1 MATCHPSDTIEKI
14 SYCHMSNNDMSQMIN
29 LMKKTVLLFTF
40 VAVAATGYLAFGQ
53 MTDLRERFDN
63 FDRNKD
69 GQISGEE
76 LSAAPMLKKLDL
88 DDNGS
93 LTMIEAAKALKNK
106 YSANKTVVTSTAPES
121 GSERRLFNQMDKN
134 KDGKLD
140 SGEVSKKQWFSKLD
154 RDSDGQVTFEE
165 ASAVVS
171 KMRER
176 GESLPRL
183 PSHSSSAMPTAP
195 ASVTETMEAP
205 IILKGSSIGV
215 NKMVNDLPL
224 TDLGGASETLSSR
237 LNGSQGIVLAYFGA
251 TCPISGKLGPE
262 LARLEKEAHDH
273 HIRFVLICPIKTE
286 SKDDIQKFR
295 ATHSL
300 KSPVIHDQDGHITA
314 TLAATTTTEV
324 FLIDTARTLL
334 YRGAVNDQYGL
345 GYSKE
350 KATKTYLRD
359 ALTAMKKNRLP
370 DIAATTAPGC
380 ALDTPKQAVAVK
392 TDITYH
398 QHISRI
404 LQTHCVECHRDTG
417 VGPFSLTSYEDVI
430 ENASMIRKQV
440 ERGAMPPWFAAI
452 QPEDKHSPWIND
464 GSLTSED
471 KSSLLGWLNS
481 DRPRGD
487 AALAPKPLVFP
498 EGWALGTPDAIIQL
512 PNPVS
517 IKAEGTM
524 PYQLITTKTSFT
536 EDRWVQGYEIQPTDR
551 SVVHHV
557 IVQVHAKGGQ
567 TKDRDEGSQ
576 GYWAAYVPG
585 NTHHKWPEGFAKKL
599 PAGATVSFQ
608 IHYTP
613 NGKATQDQLKMGL
626 FFAKET
632 PRCIVHTAAVSNHR
646 LKIPA
651 GEANH
656 LEVKTQNVPIDMQVM
671 AYMAHMHVRGKA
683 FKFEVTPPGGK
694 TEVLLDLPNFDFNW
708 QLRYDY
714 AQARL
719 IRQGSQVKITAI
731 YDNSSTNPANPDP
744 TRTVHWGP
752 QTSDEMMIG
761 YIEYFT
767 PNAVWVATK

>member
-1 MATCHPSDTIEKI
+1 
-14 SYCHMSNNDMSQMIN
+14 MSNNDMSQMIN
-29 LMKKTVLLFTF
+29 LMKKAVVLFTF
-40 VAVAATGYLAFGQ
+40 VAVAATGYFAFGQ

-63 FDRNKD
+63 FERNKD

-76 LSAAPMLKKLDL
+76 LSAAPILKELDL

-106 YSANKTVVTSTAPES
+106 FYANKRAVTSTAPES
-121 GSERRLFNQMDKN
+121 GSERRLFNQLDKN
-134 KDGKLD
+134 KNGKLD
-140 SGEVSKKQWFSKLD
+140 SGEVPKKQWFSRLD
-154 RDSDGQVTFEE
+154 RDSDGQVTYEE
-165 ASAVVS
+165 ACAVVS
-171 KMRER
+171 EIRER

-183 PSHSSSAMPTAP
+183 SAHSSSTMPTAP
-195 ASVTETMEAP
+195 AAVTETMEAP

-215 NKMVNDLPL
+215 NKLVDDLPL
-224 TDLGGASETLSSR
+224 IDLSGAFETLSSR
-237 LNGSQGIVLAYFGA
+237 FKDSQGIILAYFGA

-262 LARLEKEAHDH
+262 LARLEKEANDH
-273 HIRFVLICPIKTE
+273 HIRFILICPVKTE
-286 SKDDIQKFR
+286 SKDDIRKFISV
-295 ATHSL
+295 HSL

-324 FLIDTARTLL
+324 FLIDTACTLL

-359 ALTAMKKNRLP
+359 ALAAMKNNRLP

-380 ALDTPKQAVAVK
+380 ALDIPKQAVAVR

-404 LQTHCVECHRDTG
+404 LQTHCVECHHDKG
-417 VGPFSLTSYEDVI
+417 VGPFSLTSYEEVI

-452 QPEDKHSPWIND
+452 QPKDKHSPWMND
-464 GSLTSED
+464 RSLTSED
-471 KSSLLGWLNS
+471 KSSLLSWLNS

-498 EGWALGTPDAIIQL
+498 EDWELGTPDAIIQL

-524 PYQLITTKTSFT
+524 PYQFITTKTSFT
-536 EDRWVQGYEIQPTDR
+536 EDRWVQGYEIQPTDK

-557 IVQVHAKGGQ
+557 IVQVHAKGSK
-567 TKDRDEGSQ
+567 TRDRDEGSQ

-626 FFAKET
+626 IFAKET
-632 PRCIVHTAAVSNHR
+632 PHYIVHTAAVPNQR

-651 GEANH
+651 GAANH

-694 TEVLLDLPNFDFNW
+694 TEVLLDLPNYDFNW

-719 IRQGSQVKITAI
+719 IPQGSQVKITAI

-744 TRTVHWGP
+744 TKTVHWGP

-767 PNAVWVATK
+767 PNTAGVAMK

>member
-1 MATCHPSDTIEKI
+1 
-14 SYCHMSNNDMSQMIN
+14 MSPMVD

-40 VAVAATGYLAFGQ
+40 VAVATTAYIAYGQ
-53 MTDLRERFDN
+53 VADLRERFDN
-63 FDRNKD
+63 FDSNKD
-69 GQISGEE
+69 GQISGDE
-76 LSAAPMLKKLDL
+76 LSAAPILKKLDL
-88 DDNGS
+88 DGNGS
-93 LTMIEAAKALKNK
+93 LTMIEAAKALKSK
-106 YSANKTVVTSTAPES
+106 FSSKKTPATSTSAES
-121 GSERRLFNQMDKN
+121 GSERSLFNQLDKN

-140 SGEVSKKQWFSKLD
+140 SGEVPKKQWFSRLD

-165 ASAVVS
+165 ASAVVAE
-171 KMRER
+171 MRER
-176 GESLPRL
+176 GENLPRL
-183 PSHSSSAMPTAP
+183 PASSSPSMPATPVEVA
-195 ASVTETMEAP
+195 ETTEAP
-205 IILKGSSIGV
+205 MILKGTTVGV
-215 NKMVNDLPL
+215 SKLVADLPL
-224 TDLGGASETLSSR
+224 SDLAGASETLSSR
-237 LNGSQGIVLAYFGA
+237 LRGSQGVVLAYFGA

-262 LARLEKEAHDH
+262 LARLEKEAADSN
-273 HIRFVLICPIKTE
+273 IRFILICPIKTE
-286 SKDDIQKFR
+286 SKEDIQKFIS
-295 ATHSL
+295 THSL
-300 KSPVIHDQDGHITA
+300 KSPVVHDQDGHITA
-314 TLAATTTTEV
+314 ALAATTTTEV

-334 YRGAVNDQYGL
+334 YRGAINDQYGL

-359 ALTAMKKNRLP
+359 ALTALKNSRLP

-380 ALDTPKQAVAVK
+380 ALDIPKQTVAVK

-404 LQTHCVECHRDTG
+404 LQTHCVECHHDKG
-417 VGPFSLTSYEDVI
+417 VGPFSLTSYEDVL

-440 ERGAMPPWFAAI
+440 ERGAMPPWFAAA

-471 KSSLLGWLNS
+471 KNTLLTWLSS
-481 DRPRGD
+481 DRPQGD
-487 AALAPKPLVFP
+487 IALAPKPLSFP
-498 EGWALGTPDAIIQL
+498 EDWVLGKPDAIIQL
-512 PNPVS
+512 PNPLN

-524 PYQLITTKTSFT
+524 PYQFITTQTSFT
-536 EDRWVQGYEIQPTDR
+536 EDRWVQGYEIQPTDK

-557 IVQVHAKGGQ
+557 IVQVHAKGSK
-567 TKDRDEGSQ
+567 TRDRDEGSQ

-585 NTHHKWPEGFAKKL
+585 NAHHRWPESFAKKL

-626 FFAKET
+626 IFAKET
-632 PRCIVHTAAVSNHR
+632 PRYIVHTAAVSNPR

-656 LEVKTQNVPIDMQVM
+656 LEVKTQNVPFDMQVM

-694 TEVLLDLPNFDFNW
+694 SEVLLDLPHYDFNW

-714 AQARL
+714 AKTRL
-719 IRQGSQVKITAI
+719 IPQGSQVKITAI
-731 YDNSSTNPANPDP
+731 YDNSTNNPANPDP
-744 TRTVHWGP
+744 TKTVRWGP

-761 YIEYFT
+761 YVEYFT
-767 PNAVWVATK
+767 PNAAWVTMK

>member
-1 MATCHPSDTIEKI
+1 
-14 SYCHMSNNDMSQMIN
+14 
-29 LMKKTVLLFTF
+29 
-40 VAVAATGYLAFGQ
+40 
-53 MTDLRERFDN
+53 
-63 FDRNKD
+63 
-69 GQISGEE
+69 
-76 LSAAPMLKKLDL
+76 
-88 DDNGS
+88 
-93 LTMIEAAKALKNK
+93 
-106 YSANKTVVTSTAPES
+106 
-121 GSERRLFNQMDKN
+121 
-134 KDGKLD
+134 
-140 SGEVSKKQWFSKLD
+140 
-154 RDSDGQVTFEE
+154 
-165 ASAVVS
+165 
-171 KMRER
+171 
-176 GESLPRL
+176 
-183 PSHSSSAMPTAP
+183 
-195 ASVTETMEAP
+195 
-205 IILKGSSIGV
+205 
-215 NKMVNDLPL
+215 
-224 TDLGGASETLSSR
+224 
-237 LNGSQGIVLAYFGA
+237 
-251 TCPISGKLGPE
+251 
-262 LARLEKEAHDH
+262 
-273 HIRFVLICPIKTE
+273 
-286 SKDDIQKFR
+286 
-295 ATHSL
+295 
-300 KSPVIHDQDGHITA
+300 
-314 TLAATTTTEV
+314 
-324 FLIDTARTLL
+324 
-334 YRGAVNDQYGL
+334 
-345 GYSKE
+345 
-350 KATKTYLRD
+350 
-359 ALTAMKKNRLP
+359 MKKNRLP

-380 ALDTPKQAVAVK
+380 ALDIPKQAVAVK

-404 LQTHCVECHRDTG
+404 LQTHCVECHHDTG

-452 QPEDKHSPWIND
+452 QPEDKRSPWIND

-481 DRPRGD
+481 DRLRGD
-487 AALAPKPLVFP
+487 TALAPKPLVFP

-524 PYQLITTKTSFT
+524 PYQFITTKTSFT

-557 IVQVHAKGGQ
+557 IVQVHAKGSQ

-585 NTHHKWPEGFAKKL
+585 NNHHQWPAGFAKKL

-626 FFAKET
+626 IFAKET
-632 PRCIVHTAAVSNHR
+632 PRYIVHTAAVSNHR

-694 TEVLLDLPNFDFNW
+694 TEVLLDLPNYDFNW

-719 IRQGSQVKITAI
+719 IPQGSQVKITAI